1 MATDRSA
8 PMTGPCP
15 SLLPVLNMSR
25 VPPSLSS
32 HAATPPEVRT
42 ADAAERLV
50 AAAAGGDAE
59 SVRRVWEANRRWVA
73 AILLAHKPKWA
84 DLEDLLQEVALATV
98 RKIGELRDP
107 GALRPWL
114 RTVAINAAHAAARGS
129 KRRAGDEWLAEGSDH
144 GGHEGRTRDFVPPP
158 EALADHEHGRLLMT
172 LAFELPDGYREPL
185 LLKAVEGLSYRQ
197 IGEIM
202 DLPETT
208 IETRVARGRRM
219 LRELAS
225 RSPSLATL
233 Q

>member
-1 MATDRSA
+1 
-8 PMTGPCP
+8 
-15 SLLPVLNMSR
+15 MSS
-25 VPPSLSS
+25 VPPSR
-32 HAATPPEVRT
+32 PPVPGDQPRLRL
-42 ADAAERLV
+42 ADAQTDQVAT
-50 AAAAGGDAE
+50 AAAADAE
-59 SVRRVWEANRRWVA
+59 SVRGMWEANRRWVA
-73 AILLAHKPKWA
+73 AILLAHKPRWA

-98 RKIGELRDP
+98 RKVGELRDP

-129 KRRAGDEWLAEGSDH
+129 KRRAGEERFAEGGDS
-144 GGHEGRTRDFVPPP
+144 GAHEGRTRDFAPPP
-158 EALADHEHGRLLMT
+158 EALADQEHGRLLMK

-185 LLKAVEGLSYRQ
+185 LLKAVEGLSYRE

-219 LRELAS
+219 LRDLAS
-225 RSPSLATL
+225 KSGALAML